1 MEEKLK
7 QKVNKIKTETKIRLM
22 KKYLYRNYIYLSY
35 ENPKENKSKKLNE
48 IKRILK
54 LLFNT
59 K

>member
-1 MEEKLK
+1 MEGKLM
-7 QKVNKIKTETKIRLM
+7 QEVNTIKINTKIRFV

-35 ENPKENKSKKLNE
+35 ENLKENKSKILNE

-59 K
+59 N